1 MTEVLSEVGVL
12 RERQEDLDTK
22 LDSMKSENEAL
33 WGEVL
38 SLRQKHHQQQKIVNK
53 LIQFLV
59 ALVQPRMSKG
69 IKRKFRHPSF
79 SSHKLAIEED
89 PPVP

>member
-1 MTEVLSEVGVL
+1 MI
-12 RERQEDLDTK
+12 R
-22 LDSMKSENEAL
+22 
-33 WGEVL
+33 
-38 SLRQKHHQQQKIVNK
+38 LRQKDHQQQKMFNK
-53 LIQFLV
+53 MIQFLV

-79 SSHKLAIEED
+79 SSHKLAIEKD